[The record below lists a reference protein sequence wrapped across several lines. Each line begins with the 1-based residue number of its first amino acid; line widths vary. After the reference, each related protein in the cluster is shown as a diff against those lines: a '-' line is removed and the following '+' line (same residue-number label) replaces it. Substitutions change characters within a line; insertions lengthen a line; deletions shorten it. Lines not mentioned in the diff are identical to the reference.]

1 MDHDDYGDDDE
12 DEDGDGNGPTH
23 PGETEEEVGAL
34 ALSCR
39 PAAYV
44 SLGQQD
50 ELRDKTLSK
59 GTKKYL

>member
-1 MDHDDYGDDDE
+1 VDHDDYGDDDE

-23 PGETEEEVGAL
+23 PCQTEEEVGAL

-44 SLGQQD
+44 SLEPPDVGSAG
-50 ELRDKTLSK
+50 LV
-59 GTKKYL
+59 